1 MFLPI
6 TNRCLSRIINEN
18 KISENLWLLSGSDCC
33 VHVFREDIKKQCFY
47 KEKNDLFPELNN
59 FESIVLWVDVL
70 NYEENNELRRLS
82 VVGCENGNIHL
93 FFVELEDPNNPRI
106 IKSWKNR
113 FDGPVV
119 SVKFFK
125 GFDLNLIIFN
135 HEIIIIMS
143 RFFIKSILDST
154 KT

>member
-1 MFLPI
+1 M
-6 TNRCLSRIINEN
+6 
-18 KISENLWLLSGSDCC
+18 
-33 VHVFREDIKKQCFY
+33 HVFREDTKKQCFY
-47 KEKNDLFPELNN
+47 KEKIDLFPELNN

-82 VVGCENGNIHL
+82 VVGCENGNVHL

-106 IKSWKNR
+106 IKSWKNH

-125 GFDLNLIIFN
+125 GWSNV
-135 HEIIIIMS
+135 
-143 RFFIKSILDST
+143 
-154 KT
+154 